1 MPPTAAATNPPTA
14 TNSVNASPPVP
25 ADVDPRDLVARLMD
39 IFRREKPAVV
49 AALEKAA
56 AVIEGGELVLAFSP
70 QNRFHGERVLKEKD
84 ALNERLA
91 AMASVRVR
99 VSFVE
104 TRPEVRAEDQRVELL
119 RKVFRGEVVKGE
131 DHGGQPV

>member
-1 MPPTAAATNPPTA
+1 
-14 TNSVNASPPVP
+14 VN
-25 ADVDPRDLVARLMD
+25 PRDLVARLAEL
-39 IFRREKPAVV
+39 FRREKPDVV

-56 AVIEGGELVLAFSP
+56 VSVEGQELVLAFSP
-70 QNRFHGERVLKEKD
+70 QNRFHGDRALKAKD
-84 ALNERLA
+84 ALNDRLG
-91 AMASVRVR
+91 AMAGLRVR

-104 TRPEVRAEDQRVELL
+104 ARPEVRAEDERVELL

>member
-1 MPPTAAATNPPTA
+1 MNP
-14 TNSVNASPPVP
+14 S
-25 ADVDPRDLVARLMD
+25 DLVAKLMEA
-39 IFRREKPAVV
+39 FRREKPAVV

-56 AVIEGGELVLAFSP
+56 ASIEGQELVLAFSP
-70 QNRFHGERVLKEKD
+70 QNRFLGERVLKEKD

-91 AMASVRVR
+91 GMAAVHVR

-104 TRPEVRAEDQRVELL
+104 ARPETRAEDQRVELL

-131 DHGGQPV
+131 DHGDQPV